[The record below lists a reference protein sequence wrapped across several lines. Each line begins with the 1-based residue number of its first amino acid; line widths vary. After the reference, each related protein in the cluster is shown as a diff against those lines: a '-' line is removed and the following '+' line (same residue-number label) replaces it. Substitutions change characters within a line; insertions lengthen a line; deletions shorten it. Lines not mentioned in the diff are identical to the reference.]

1 MIERG
6 IACCAHTCKNPVLYQ
21 MVVNIISLPGVT
33 APELAAEFRLAVERM
48 AQKSLEEQVT
58 DNQRML

>member
-1 MIERG
+1 
-6 IACCAHTCKNPVLYQ
+6 